1 MPGYYFNLPPITAL
15 TRAQQAALNET
26 EQIALSGGPGTGKSV
41 VSIWRH
47 ISNYR
52 QGNCSLL
59 LTYTTTLK
67 RYLEACCRGNNAAA
81 AQFVGTSSRN
91 RSIAQNRKFFEVI
104 IDEAQD
110 LDPGYFAAICSPVS
124 YGADDSQILYPTR
137 STTQAQL
144 AAIFPDNV
152 PYVLDKNFRC
162 TQEIMQFAK
171 QAFPRAAISSNM
183 INNIDRHGDMPSLL
197 IGNWGPIDMTPNTE
211 ILAILQII
219 KDLRNDTEN
228 IAILL
233 PWKSSVQKYVSA
245 LKNNNVDDFSF
256 YYADSIDFPNGCPPL
271 KNVHITTFKS
281 AKGLEFDTVI
291 IPDFNKM
298 AAIVGNYNVDWQDF
312 YVGCTRARSNLF
324 LLSNIILPP
333 LNGVVNISFLPPLN

>member
-26 EQIALSGGPGTGKSV
+26 EHIALSGGPGTGKSV
-41 VSIWRH
+41 VSMWRH

-52 QGNCSLL
+52 QGNRSLL

-81 AQFVGTSSRN
+81 AQQVGTSLKN
-91 RSIAQNRKFFEVI
+91 RFLTQTRRFSEVI

-110 LDPGYFAAICSPVS
+110 LEPGYFHEICSPVS
-124 YGADDSQILYPTR
+124 YGADDSQILYPEH
-137 STTQAQL
+137 SSKQSEL
-144 AAIFPDNV
+144 EILFPDNV
-152 PYVLDKNFRC
+152 SYVLDKNFRC
-162 TQEIMQFAK
+162 TREIMQFAR
-171 QAFPRAAISSNM
+171 QAFPRAAISYNM
-183 INNIDRHGDMPSLL
+183 INNIDRHGDRPSLL
-197 IGNWGPIDMTPNTE
+197 IGNWGSWEDTADEE
-211 ILAILQII
+211 IGAIIQII
-219 KDLRNDTEN
+219 NDLRNDAEN

-233 PWKSSVQKYVSA
+233 PWKRSVQNYVSA
-245 LKNNNVDDFSF
+245 LEDDIDDFSN
-256 YYADSIDFPNGCPPL
+256 YYEDRYVFPNGCPPL

-298 AAIVGNYNVDWQDF
+298 SSIVGSYNIDWQDF

-324 LLSNIILPP
+324 LFSNNNLPS
-333 LNGVVNISFLPPLN
+333 LNGVVDISRL

>member
-41 VSIWRH
+41 VSMWRH

-52 QGNCSLL
+52 QGNRSLL

-81 AQFVGTSSRN
+81 AQQVGTSLRN
-91 RSIAQNRKFFEVI
+91 RFLTQTRSFSEVI

-110 LDPGYFAAICSPVS
+110 LEPDYFSEICSPVS
-124 YGADDSQILYPTR
+124 YGADDSQILYPEH
-137 STTQAQL
+137 STTQSEL
-144 AAIFPDNV
+144 ENLFPGNV
-152 PYVLDKNFRC
+152 SYVLDKNFRC
-162 TQEIMQFAK
+162 TKEIMQFAR
-171 QAFPRAAISSNM
+171 QAFPRAAISFNM
-183 INNIDRHGDMPSLL
+183 INSIDRHGDKPSLL
-197 IGNWGPIDMTPNTE
+197 IGSWGPREDTPVEE
-211 ILAILQII
+211 ISAIIQII
-219 KDLRNDTEN
+219 NDLRNDTGN

-233 PWKSSVQKYVSA
+233 PWKRSVQNYVSA
-245 LKNNNVDDFSF
+245 LKDEVDDFSH
-256 YYADSIDFPNGCPPL
+256 YYEDRYAFPDGCPQL

-298 AAIVGNYNVDWQDF
+298 ASIVGSYNIDWQDF

-324 LLSNIILPP
+324 LFSNTNLPL
-333 LNGVVNISFLPPLN
+333 LNGVVDINRI

>member
-41 VSIWRH
+41 GSMWRH

-52 QGNCSLL
+52 QGNRSLL

-67 RYLEACCRGNNAAA
+67 RYLEACCRGNQAEA
-81 AQFVGTSSRN
+81 AQNVGTSLRN
-91 RSIAQNRKFFEVI
+91 RILTQTRRFSEVI

-110 LDPGYFAAICSPVS
+110 LEANYFSAICSPVS
-124 YGADDSQILYPTR
+124 YGADDSQILYPEHSTR
-137 STTQAQL
+137 QSEL
-144 AAIFPDNV
+144 EELFPDNV
-152 PYVLDKNFRC
+152 SYVLDRNFRC
-162 TQEIMQFAK
+162 TKEIMQFAR
-171 QAFPRAAISSNM
+171 QAFSRAAISLNM
-183 INNIDRHGDMPSLL
+183 INNIDRHGDKPSLL
-197 IGNWGPIDMTPNTE
+197 IGSWGSWEDTPSDE
-211 ILAILQII
+211 ISAILQII
-219 KDLRNDTEN
+219 NDLRNDTEN

-233 PWKSSVQKYVSA
+233 PWKNSVQRYVFA
-245 LKNNNVDDFSF
+245 LNDHVDDFSF
-256 YYADSIDFPNGCPPL
+256 YYEDRHRFPEGCPLL

-291 IPDFNKM
+291 VPDFNIM
-298 AAIVGNYNVDWQDF
+298 PSIVGRHYNVDWQDF

-324 LLSNIILPP
+324 LFSNNNLPS
-333 LNGVVNISFLPPLN
+333 LNGVVEISRI

>member
-41 VSIWRH
+41 VSMWRH

-52 QGNCSLL
+52 QGNRSLL

-67 RYLEACCRGNNAAA
+67 RYLEACCRGNNAEA
-81 AQFVGTSSRN
+81 AQQVGTSLRN
-91 RSIAQNRKFFEVI
+91 RLLTQTRRFYEVI

-110 LDPGYFAAICSPVS
+110 LKPDYFLEICSPVS
-124 YGADDSQILYPTR
+124 YGADDSQILYPEH
-137 STTQAQL
+137 STTQSKL
-144 AAIFPDNV
+144 EELFPDNV
-152 PYVLDKNFRC
+152 SCVLDKNFRC
-162 TQEIMQFAK
+162 TQEIMQFAR
-171 QAFPRAAISSNM
+171 QAFPRAAISYNM
-183 INNIDRHGDMPSLL
+183 ISNIDRHGDRPSLL
-197 IGNWGPIDMTPNTE
+197 IGNWGSREGTPKDE
-211 ILAILQII
+211 VSAMLQII
-219 KDLRNDTEN
+219 NDLRNDTEN

-233 PWKSSVQKYVSA
+233 PWKSSVRNYVSA
-245 LKNNNVDDFSF
+245 IENDVDDFSF
-256 YYADSIDFPNGCPPL
+256 YYEDKNVFQDGCPQL

-291 IPDFNKM
+291 IPDFGKM
-298 AAIVGNYNVDWQDF
+298 ASIVGSYNVDWQDF

-324 LLSNIILPP
+324 LFSNTNIPS
-333 LNGVVNISFLPPLN
+333 LNGIVDISRI

>member
-15 TRAQQAALNET
+15 TTAQQAALNET

-41 VSIWRH
+41 VSMWRH

-52 QGNCSLL
+52 QGNRSLL

-81 AQFVGTSSRN
+81 AQFVGTSLRN
-91 RSIAQNRKFFEVI
+91 RSITQNRRFFEVI

-110 LDPGYFAAICSPVS
+110 LEPDYFAEICSPVS
-124 YGADDSQILYPTR
+124 FGADDSQILYPGH
-137 STTQAQL
+137 STTQEEL
-144 AAIFPDNV
+144 EEIFPDNV
-152 PYVLDKNFRC
+152 SCVLDKNFRC
-162 TQEIMQFAK
+162 TQEIMQFAR
-171 QAFPRAAISSNM
+171 QAFPRAAISYYM
-183 INNIDRHGDMPSLL
+183 INNIDRHGDRPSLL
-197 IGNWGPIDMTPNTE
+197 IGNWGSREDTPDDE
-211 ILAILQII
+211 IGAILQII
-219 KDLRNDTEN
+219 EDLRNDMEN

-233 PWKSSVQKYVSA
+233 PWKSSVQKYASA
-245 LKNNNVDDFSF
+245 LENDVDDFS
-256 YYADSIDFPNGCPPL
+256 YYYEDSNIFPNGCPPL
-271 KNVHITTFKS
+271 NNVHITTFKS

-298 AAIVGNYNVDWQDF
+298 ASIVGSYNVDWQDF

-324 LLSNIILPP
+324 LFSNNNLPS
-333 LNGVVNISFLPPLN
+333 LNGVVDISRI

>member
-15 TRAQQAALNET
+15 TRAQPAALNET
-26 EQIALSGGPGTGKSV
+26 EQIAISGGPGTGKSV
-41 VSIWRH
+41 VSMWRH

-52 QGNCSLL
+52 QGNRSLL

-81 AQFVGTSSRN
+81 AQQVGTSLRN
-91 RSIAQNRKFFEVI
+91 RFLTQTRRFSEVI

-110 LDPGYFAAICSPVS
+110 LEPDYFSEICSPVS
-124 YGADDSQILYPTR
+124 YGADDSQILYPEHSTR
-137 STTQAQL
+137 QSEL
-144 AAIFPDNV
+144 EELFPDNV
-152 PYVLDKNFRC
+152 SCVLDKNFRC
-162 TQEIMQFAK
+162 TQEIMQFAR
-171 QAFPRAAISSNM
+171 QAFPRAAISYSM
-183 INNIDRHGDMPSLL
+183 ISNIDRHGDRPSLL
-197 IGNWGPIDMTPNTE
+197 IGSWGPREDTPDDE
-211 ILAILQII
+211 ISAILQII
-219 KDLRNDTEN
+219 N

-233 PWKSSVQKYVSA
+233 PWKSSVRKYVSA
-245 LKNNNVDDFSF
+245 LEDDVDDFSF
-256 YYADSIDFPNGCPPL
+256 YYEDKYAFPDGCPQL

-298 AAIVGNYNVDWQDF
+298 ASIVGSYNVDWQDF

-324 LLSNIILPP
+324 LFSNTNLPS
-333 LNGVVNISFLPPLN
+333 LNGVVDINRI

>member
-1 MPGYYFNLPPITAL
+1 MSGYYFNLPPITAL

-41 VSIWRH
+41 VSMWRH

-52 QGNCSLL
+52 QGNHSLL

-81 AQFVGTSSRN
+81 AQQVGTSLRN
-91 RSIAQNRKFFEVI
+91 RFLTQTRRFYEVI

-110 LDPGYFAAICSPVS
+110 LEPEYFLEICSPVS
-124 YGADDSQILYPTR
+124 YGADDSQILYPGH
-137 STTQAQL
+137 STTQSKL
-144 AAIFPDNV
+144 EDLFPDNV
-152 PYVLDKNFRC
+152 SCVLDKNFRC
-162 TQEIMQFAK
+162 TQEIMLFAR
-171 QAFPRAAISSNM
+171 QAFPRAAISYNM
-183 INNIDRHGDMPSLL
+183 ISNIDRHGDKPALL
-197 IGNWGPIDMTPNTE
+197 IGSWGTWEDTPDDE
-211 ILAILQII
+211 ISTILQII
-219 KDLRNDTEN
+219 NDLRNDTEN

-233 PWKSSVQKYVSA
+233 PWKSSVRNYVSA
-245 LKNNNVDDFSF
+245 LEDEIDDFSH
-256 YYADSIDFPNGCPPL
+256 YYEDRYAFPDGCPQL

-298 AAIVGNYNVDWQDF
+298 ASIVGSYNVDWQDF

-324 LLSNIILPP
+324 LFSNTNLPS
-333 LNGVVNISFLPPLN
+333 LNEVVDISRI

>member
-15 TRAQQAALNET
+15 TRTQQAALNET

-41 VSIWRH
+41 VSMWRH

-52 QGNCSLL
+52 QGNRSLL

-81 AQFVGTSSRN
+81 AQQVGTSLRN
-91 RSIAQNRKFFEVI
+91 RFLTQTRRFYEVI

-110 LDPGYFAAICSPVS
+110 LEPGYFSGICSPVS
-124 YGADDSQILYPTR
+124 YGADDSQILYPEH
-137 STTQAQL
+137 STTQSEL
-144 AAIFPDNV
+144 ENLFPGNV
-152 PYVLDKNFRC
+152 SCVLDKNFRC
-162 TQEIMQFAK
+162 TQEIMQFAR
-171 QAFPRAAISSNM
+171 QAFPRATISYNM
-183 INNIDRHGDMPSLL
+183 INNIDRHGDRPSLL
-197 IGNWGPIDMTPNTE
+197 IGSWGPRVDTPVNE
-211 ILAILQII
+211 ISAILQII
-219 KDLRNDTEN
+219 NDLSNDTEN

-233 PWKSSVQKYVSA
+233 PWKSSVRNYVSA
-245 LKNNNVDDFSF
+245 LKNDVDDFSF
-256 YYADSIDFPNGCPPL
+256 YYEDKYAFPDGCPQL

-298 AAIVGNYNVDWQDF
+298 ASIVGSYNVDWQDL

-324 LLSNIILPP
+324 LFSNNNLPS
-333 LNGVVNISFLPPLN
+333 LNGVVDISRI